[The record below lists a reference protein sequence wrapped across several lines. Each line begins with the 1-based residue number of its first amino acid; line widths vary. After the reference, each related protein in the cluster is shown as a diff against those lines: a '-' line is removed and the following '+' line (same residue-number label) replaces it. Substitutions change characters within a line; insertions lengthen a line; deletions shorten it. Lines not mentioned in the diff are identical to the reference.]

1 MFRILRVRI
10 RRKNTNQPDSGKV
23 LTILSV
29 EIMLTKLSLQTVVH
43 LLIHSLRALNPRD
56 WGVRVSWVGFGSTIS
71 ALDGAPAKTQMG
83 ERMSISSPI
92 QVLGTFNLPKMKV
105 RVSWIGWASTRRFR
119 IWASSLLVI
128 LLGIFVFTRL
138 TPMNHAEQPVKA
150 GPVLPAGLITDEI
163 DLGDQTIQMS
173 HSALDIGQAKDVF
186 DGDIET
192 LMRGLEANPFI
203 IDLQFS
209 QPQVIKG
216 LIMDFGR
223 MDFVMRVKVYGTDSA
238 EPISYQGEYRQQPD
252 IPHLDMDFVNGPKQ
266 VKHIYIEIEQLQPP
280 EEVHIHV
287 REIVFK
293 K

>member
-1 MFRILRVRI
+1 MFRIVRLRI
-10 RRKNTNQPDSGKV
+10 RRKDTNQHDSDEV
-23 LTILSV
+23 LTTLSV
-29 EIMLTKLSLQTVVH
+29 EIVLTKLSLQSVVNSLIRG
-43 LLIHSLRALNPRD
+43 LLALNPGN
-56 WGVRVSWVGFGSTIS
+56 WGVRVSWVGFGSNGS
-71 ALDGAPAKTQMG
+71 AFDTTPAKTQLS
-83 ERMSISSPI
+83 ETMSVSPPI
-92 QVLGTFNLPKMKV
+92 RVLGTFNMPKRTV
-105 RVSWIGWASTRRFR
+105 RVSWIGLAATNRIRTWAFGF
-119 IWASSLLVI
+119 LVV
-128 LLGIFVFTRL
+128 LLGIFAFTRL
-138 TPMNHAEQPVKA
+138 TPMNHAEQPVEA

-223 MDFVMRVKVYGTDSA
+223 MDFVMRVKVYGTDGA